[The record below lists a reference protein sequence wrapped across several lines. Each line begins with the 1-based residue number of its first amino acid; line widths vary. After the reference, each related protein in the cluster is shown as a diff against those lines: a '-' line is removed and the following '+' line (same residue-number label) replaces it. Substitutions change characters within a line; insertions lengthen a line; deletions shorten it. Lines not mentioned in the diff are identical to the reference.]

1 MPSNQTNHA
10 HNPDGIEELERP
22 ARLRARLLGK
32 RAGVL
37 TRYWFEFVRGGRPTA
52 LSLGCGI
59 TAYSL
64 DDARRILRQAVFP
77 LYGERAV
84 ARAIEGVDV
93 ASLDAERVRPH
104 LGNSEAP
111 GVWFPVAPQRA
122 NRPRARLED
131 GNCAITG

>member
-1 MPSNQTNHA
+1 MEGS
-10 HNPDGIEELERP
+10 G
-22 ARLRARLLGK
+22 RLRARLLSK

-52 LSLGCGI
+52 LSLGCGM

-64 DDARRILRQAVFP
+64 EDARRILRQAVFP

-104 LGNSEAP
+104 LGNSAAP
-111 GVWFPVAPQRA
+111 GLWFPVASQRA
-122 NRPRARLED
+122 
-131 GNCAITG
+131 TGRR